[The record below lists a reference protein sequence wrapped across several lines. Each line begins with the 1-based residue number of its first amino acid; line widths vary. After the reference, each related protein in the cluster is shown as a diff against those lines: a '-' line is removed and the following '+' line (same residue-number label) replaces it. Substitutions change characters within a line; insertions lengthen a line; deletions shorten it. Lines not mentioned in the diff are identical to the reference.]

1 MQQVIEALNRIEY
14 IRLSPSA
21 LLGLFRSGTGA
32 ITKYQNFKRLTINQ
46 AHSSIVGDYRKISE
60 GFWCMRFEYL
70 FSKETEVCFTKGLGD
85 SFYELEYF
93 FIPQNHGAGIHSRQ
107 KLPFDSQA
115 VFSSSAY
122 QKTWRINE
130 GSTFSSYKFVFTKEF
145 IEENFCTEDI
155 SLQDLVIQKLMNT
168 QQPYFNRDMYKEES
182 FLLKELDRIFTSEQA
197 KLIQAISIK
206 AKVLELFCKFFE
218 LQAEPF
224 DHYESDSAFANAIAL
239 MKQNIEET
247 FPGLADLAKVSNVS
261 IPTFKRRFKNLF
273 SHTPEKYFRHLQMD
287 EAERQLRKGTMNIK
301 EVAAYL
307 GYVNPKNFTECFKK
321 VKGYLPSDVKN

>member
-1 MQQVIEALNRIEY
+1 MQEVIDGINRIEY
-14 IRLSPSA
+14 IRLSPST
-21 LLGLFRSGTGA
+21 LLSLFRSGSGA
-32 ITKYQNFKRLTINQ
+32 FTKYENFKRVTIKH
-46 AHSSIVGDYRKISE
+46 AHSSIVGNYRKISE

-70 FSKETEVCFTKGLGD
+70 FSRETEVCFTQSTGD

-93 FIPQNHGAGIHSRQ
+93 FLPVKSVAESKGQR
-107 KLPFDSQA
+107 LPFDSQA
-115 VFSSSAY
+115 VFSCSAY

-130 GSTFSSYKFVFTKEF
+130 GSKFSSYKFVFSKEF
-145 IEENFCTEDI
+145 LEENLYTDDI
-155 SLQDLVIQKLMNT
+155 SREDTILQKIIPA
-168 QQPYFNRDMYKEES
+168 QPSYYSRDIHKDEA
-182 FLLKELDRIFTSEQA
+182 LLLEELDRTFTSEQA

-206 AKVLELFCKFFE
+206 AKVLQLFCKFFE
-218 LQAEPF
+218 LQAEPL
-224 DHYESDSAFANAIAL
+224 DNYENDCAFANAIAL

-247 FPGLADLAKVSNVS
+247 FPGLANLAKVSNVS

-301 EVAAYL
+301 EVSAYL

-321 VKGYLPSDVKN
+321 VKGYLPSEIKK